1 MVSEILSIIE
11 KYLSNGFGIN
21 VDVIRHLVLLSFI
34 IIVACICGFLFKKLL
49 IPILKRIVEKTPF
62 KFDDFLIAD
71 NVIRTISHL
80 FPALIAAIFLP
91 ICYVGE
97 DSSSVCYII
106 ISRILNIY
114 IIILIAHLICGVLSN
129 IACYRKSD
137 YSDANNHYTDAII
150 QFIKVIIYF
159 FTAVIVVAVAI
170 NRNPTTLLAG
180 LGAMA
185 TILLL
190 VFQDTILGFVA
201 GMQLNINK
209 MLEVGDWV
217 EIRGKGIN
225 GYVVEV
231 NLTTIKIKNFDNSI
245 STIPPYKLISET
257 FQNWKG
263 LRQYGGRQARKTLNL
278 DMVTIHF
285 ANKSQVDAL
294 IDEKLIQPMDNETI
308 NCRTTNVGL
317 YRKHIEKFL
326 QSHPMIENENWL
338 MVRQLN
344 SSAYGMAIELYFYVK
359 ELDFVK
365 YEEIVAEI
373 YEYCIAVAP
382 KFDLKIYQS
391 TNITTQNIQI

>member
-1 MVSEILSIIE
+1 MVSETINSIE
-11 KYLSNGFGIN
+11 EYLSNGFGIG
-21 VDVIRHLVLLSFI
+21 VDVIRHFVLLSII
-34 IIVACICGFLFKKLL
+34 IIVAYICGFLFKKLF

-71 NVIRTISHL
+71 NVIKTISHL

-106 ISRILNIY
+106 ISRIVNIY
-114 IIILIAHLICGVLSN
+114 IIILIAQLICGVLSN

-137 YSDANNHYTDAII
+137 YSDANNHYIDAII

-225 GYVVEV
+225 GYVIEV

-263 LRQYGGRQARKTLNL
+263 LKQYGGRQARKTLNL
-278 DMVTIHF
+278 DMATIHF

-294 IDEKLIQPMDNETI
+294 IDEKLIQPMDKETI

-326 QSHPMIENENWL
+326 QSHPMVENKSWL

-344 SSAYGMAIELYFYVK
+344 SSAFGMAIELYFYVK
-359 ELDFVK
+359 ETDFVK

-391 TNITTQNIQI
+391 TNITPQNIQI